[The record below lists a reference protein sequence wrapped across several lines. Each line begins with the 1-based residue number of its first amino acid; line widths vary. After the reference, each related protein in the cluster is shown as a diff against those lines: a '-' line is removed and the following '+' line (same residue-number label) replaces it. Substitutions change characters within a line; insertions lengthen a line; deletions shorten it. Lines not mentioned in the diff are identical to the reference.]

1 MSKPQDQGITG
12 VILVSYVFNS
22 PMLIPCGVVENIPDQ
37 DLSEPSCI
45 YDRISWILRIA
56 TGAASATGA

>member
-1 MSKPQDQGITG
+1 MSKPQDQGITW
-12 VILVSYVFNS
+12 VILVSYVFIS

-45 YDRISWILRIA
+45 YDRISWIL
-56 TGAASATGA
+56 